1 MSDILG
7 LFMKLISN
15 YVSKALLAIAVIGC
29 TTNVIAASS
38 NLVLQQPNVSL
49 KLANELI
56 DATMAAC
63 HAEGKSAVVAVV
75 DRGGNL
81 IALQRDD
88 SVGPHNTDAA
98 VRKAFTALSTKT
110 PSRTLA
116 NNARANPDSSNLN
129 TINDLLLIGGGVP
142 LKFGNDV
149 IGAIAAGGAGGAMQ
163 DESCALKG
171 IEKVMPKYK

>member
-1 MSDILG
+1 
-7 LFMKLISN
+7 MKLISN
-15 YVSKALLAIAVIGC
+15 YVSKALLAVVVIGC

>member
-1 MSDILG
+1 MTTFSRYL
-7 LFMKLISN
+7 SN
-15 YVSKALLAIAVIGC
+15 SVLALAVIGC
-29 TTNVIAASS
+29 SASAIAAKPNVVAAKP

-49 KLANELI
+49 ALANNLI

-63 HAEGKSAVVAVV
+63 HADGKSAVVAVV
-75 DRGGNL
+75 DRAGNL

-88 SVGPHNTDAA
+88 NVGPHNTDAA
-98 VRKAFTALSTKT
+98 IRKAFTALSTKT

-129 TINDLLLIGGGVP
+129 TVSDLLLIGGGVP
-142 LKFGNDV
+142 LKYGNEV
-149 IGAIAAGGAGGAMQ
+149 IGAIAVGGAGGAVQ

-171 IEKVMPKYK
+171 IEKVMPK

>member
-1 MSDILG
+1 MRP
-7 LFMKLISN
+7 ISK
-15 YVSKALLAIAVIGC
+15 YFSKTLMALTLVGCAV
-29 TTNVIAASS
+29 NVVAAPSAAPS
-38 NLVLQQPNVSL
+38 LVLQQPNVSL
-49 KLANELI
+49 ELANQLI
-56 DATMAAC
+56 EATMEAC

-98 VRKAFTALSTKT
+98 ILKAFTALSTKT
-110 PSRTLA
+110 PSRILA

-129 TINDLLLIGGGVP
+129 TVDNLLLIGGGVP
-142 LKFGNDV
+142 LKFDDEV
-149 IGAIAAGGAGGAMQ
+149 IGAIAGGGAGGAVQ

-171 IEKVMPKYK
+171 IEKVMPTQKR